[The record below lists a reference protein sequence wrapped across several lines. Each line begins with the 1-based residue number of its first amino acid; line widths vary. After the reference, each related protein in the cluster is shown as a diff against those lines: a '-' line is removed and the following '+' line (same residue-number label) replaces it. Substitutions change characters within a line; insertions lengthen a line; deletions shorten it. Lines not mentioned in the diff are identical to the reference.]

1 MRVILSSLLIL
12 IAGCS
17 HYSES
22 TRNED
27 PDSSSKAA
35 TENLYEYSDFITE
48 DLLHNHLSVLAHDS
62 LEGRETGL
70 PGQKKAAN
78 YLVEQYRTM
87 ALTPAGD
94 SESYLQPFNLSANVT
109 DSLVYHLYSIT
120 DEDTLLVDKFS
131 SSGKSQSPFVKLF
144 GGSIALSGD
153 LVFAGF
159 GVNDTGRGVNHLD
172 GVDFSGKWVVIF
184 EDIPYIIE
192 GDTLINPSITE
203 NSRYGT
209 LLGQKGAKGVLLIGN
224 ETEKE
229 FSRVSEIHSRLID
242 KPAGLSLPYRE
253 RSPAGQFP
261 AGIVKISPAVA
272 TSLLGYAS
280 EEELFTYKSRL
291 TENITGFEPFNLDYH
306 LQYTPYTDSAE
317 LTTENVIAFFEGGD
331 PELKDEV
338 IVLSAHYDHIGIT
351 MPDEKGDMIN
361 NGADDDGSGTVALL
375 AIAQTLQRAA
385 IDGFKPDRSIL
396 FLHVT
401 GEEKGLLGSRYY
413 SDHPL
418 IPIDQTVANLNA
430 DMIGRS
436 TTARAES
443 GNTNYVFL
451 IGGKIISSALDSL
464 VQVANNSTVNLT
476 LDSRYN
482 DLNDPNQFYRR
493 SDHWNFGR
501 FGIPFVFYFTGV
513 HEDYHQPSDE
523 IEKIDFPKLARVT
536 KLIYSSMIEIAN
548 HPERPAVDNEEF
560 IRITSE
566 N

>member
-1 MRVILSSLLIL
+1 MRVLLSLSILLF
-12 IAGCS
+12 AGCS
-17 HYSES
+17 HYSETGRTDESESS
-22 TRNED
+22 TE
-27 PDSSSKAA
+27 SSIEK
-35 TENLYEYSDFITE
+35 LHEYGNFITE
-48 DLLHNHLSVLAHDS
+48 DLLQSHLSVIAHDS
-62 LEGRETGL
+62 LEGRETGT
-70 PGQKKAAN
+70 PGQKKAAS
-78 YLVEQYRTM
+78 YLAEQYQAM

-94 SESYLQPFNLSANVT
+94 SESYMQTFNLSANVT
-109 DSLVYHLYSIT
+109 DSLLYHLYSTT
-120 DEDTLLVDKFS
+120 DDDTLLVEKFITS
-131 SSGKSQSPFVKLF
+131 KNSESPFVKLF
-144 GGSIALSGD
+144 GGSVALSGD

-172 GVDFSGKWVVIF
+172 SDDFSGKWVIIF
-184 EDIPYIIE
+184 EDIPYIID
-192 GDTLINPSITE
+192 GDTLINPAITE

-209 LLGQKGAKGVLLIGN
+209 LLGQKGADGVLLIGN
-224 ETEKE
+224 ETEEE
-229 FSRVSEIHSRLID
+229 FKRNSEIHSKLID
-242 KPAGLSLPYRE
+242 KPTGLSLPYLQ

-261 AGIVKISPAVA
+261 AGIVKISPDIAA
-272 TSLLGYAS
+272 SLLGYDSSA
-280 EEELFTYKSRL
+280 ELFAYKIRL
-291 TENITGFEPFNLDYH
+291 TANITDFEPWNLDYY
-306 LQYTPYTDSAE
+306 LQYTPYNSSTDLS
-317 LTTENVIAFFEGGD
+317 TENVVAFFEGGD
-331 PELKDEV
+331 PELKEEV
-338 IVLSAHYDHIGIT
+338 IVLSAHYDHLGIT
-351 MPDEKGDMIN
+351 MPDDNGDMIN
-361 NGADDDGSGTVALL
+361 NGADDDGSGTAALL

-436 TTARAES
+436 TTDRAES
-443 GNTNYVFL
+443 GKTDYVFL
-451 IGGKIISSALDSL
+451 IGGEIISSTLDSL
-464 VQVANNSTVNLT
+464 IQVANTSTVNMD
-476 LDSRYN
+476 LDPRYN
-482 DLNDPNQFYRR
+482 DLTDPNQFYRR

-523 IEKIDFPKLARVT
+523 IEKIDFPKLTRVT

-560 IRITSE
+560 IRITRE